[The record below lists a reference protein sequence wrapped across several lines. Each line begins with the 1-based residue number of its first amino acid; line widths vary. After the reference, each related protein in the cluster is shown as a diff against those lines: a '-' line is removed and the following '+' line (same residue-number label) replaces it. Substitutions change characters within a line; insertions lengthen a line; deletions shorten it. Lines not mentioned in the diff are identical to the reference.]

1 MLYSVFRRVPLLAFL
16 LVALVLTIV
25 IHPLQAFAQEATE
38 TVTIPYGTWIEHS
51 AQVVA
56 TLILAAVG
64 WLMRKLPASV
74 VDILKT
80 MKAEQLLAKAVDYGI
95 NAVSGATKGKSL
107 SVNVG
112 NAVVANAVQYVVDN
126 APGWLVKWLGG
137 PEAIAAKIIA
147 RLNLEETAA
156 VTTSMGGKP
165 ILVKAG

>member
-1 MLYSVFRRVPLLAFL
+1 MFNLLRRLGALAFAL
-16 LVALVLTIV
+16 LVAVLVLLIIQPV
-25 IHPLQAFAQEATE
+25 AFAQEATE
-38 TVTIPYGTWIEHS
+38 TVSIPYGAWIETS
-51 AQVVA
+51 AGAVA
-56 TLILAAVG
+56 TFILAVIG

-95 NAVSGATKGKSL
+95 NAVAGATKGKTL
-107 SVNVG
+107 TVNVG
-112 NAVVANAVQYVVDN
+112 NAVVANAVQYAVDN

-147 RLNLEETAA
+147 RLNLEEAAA